1 MESSESV
8 VTESTFAT
16 QSIKEKQ
23 FWPARKYQ
31 KDAVKL
37 LISQGCGGL
46 FLDPGLGK
54 TAIALCAFTILKN
67 KKINRRLLVITPL
80 RPMVATWP
88 AELKKWK
95 DFEGLTYAIVHGPDK
110 EEMLDVEA
118 DVFLINPDAVS
129 WLHEEG
135 RWKRINADILC
146 VDESTKFKNGTSKR
160 FKALRHMLNSFT
172 RRWIL
177 TGTPTP
183 NGLLDLFGQIYI
195 LDQGNALGRFITNY
209 RQTYFFPSGFGGYEW
224 KPKLGSA
231 DLIASRIN
239 NMILR
244 LKAED
249 WLEMPELIF
258 KDLIV
263 ELPPTARKIYREV
276 EDQFITEIQ
285 SEKIVAANAAVAGGK
300 CRQIANGALYS
311 EVALPGTGQ
320 RTYHQLHTA
329 KLEALVDLVEELQGQ
344 PLLVLYEFEHDYEC
358 MAAAFPKAPVIGG
371 GTSTKRSLEYIEAF
385 NKGALPI
392 LIGHPASM
400 GHGLNLQENCSRVC
414 WYGLTWNLEYYDQAI
429 RRVYRQG
436 QQAQHVIVYRIVAE
450 DTLDETVIEALNA
463 KDKTQANFMQRLTTF
478 KRK

>member
-1 MESSESV
+1 M
-8 VTESTFAT
+8 
-16 QSIKEKQ
+16 EKQ
-23 FWPARKYQ
+23 FWPARGYQ

-54 TAIALCAFTILKN
+54 TSIALCAFTILKN
-67 KKINRRLLVITPL
+67 KGINRRLLVITPL

-95 DFEGLTYAIVHGPDK
+95 DFEGVTYAIIHGPDK
-110 EEMLDVEA
+110 EQMLDVEA
-118 DVFLINPDAVS
+118 DVFLINPDAIA
-129 WLHEEG
+129 WLHSDG
-135 RWKRINADILC
+135 RWKRIGADILC
-146 VDESTKFKNGTSKR
+146 VDESTKFKNATSKR
-160 FKALRHMLNSFT
+160 FKALRFMLNSFT

-195 LDQGNALGRFITNY
+195 LDQGNALGRFVTHY
-209 RQTYFFPSGFGGYEW
+209 RQTYFFPSGYGGYEW
-224 KPKLGSA
+224 RPKLGSH
-231 DLIASRIN
+231 DLIAAKIN
-239 NMILR
+239 PMILR

-249 WLEMPELIF
+249 WLEMPELIY
-258 KDLIV
+258 KDIVV
-263 ELPPTARKIYREV
+263 ELPPAARKIYREV

-285 SEKIVAANAAVAGGK
+285 SEKIVAANSAVAGGK
-300 CRQIANGALYS
+300 CRQIANGAIYS
-311 EVALPGTGQ
+311 GEPLPGTGA
-320 RTYHQLHTA
+320 RTFHQIHTT
-329 KLEALVDLVEELQGQ
+329 KLEALEDLVEELQGQ
-344 PLLVLYEFEHDYEC
+344 PLLVLYEFEHDYQC
-358 MAAAFPKAPVIGG
+358 MKKSFPNAPVIGG
-371 GTSTKRSLEYIEAF
+371 GTSTKKSLEYIEAF
-385 NKGALPI
+385 NQGALPI

-436 QQAQHVIVYRIVAE
+436 QKAQHVIVYRIVAD
-450 DTLDETVIEALNA
+450 DTLDETVIETLNS
-463 KDKTQANFMQRLTTF
+463 KDKTQAHFMQRLTTF